1 MGYGLSLAGG
11 GARGAA
17 HMGVLKALSE
27 AGLMPDAVAGTSAG
41 SVVAGQF
48 ACGIEITGMEQA

>member
-1 MGYGLSLAGG
+1 MGYGLALAGG

-27 AGLMPDAVAGTSAG
+27 AGLMPDAVGVPVREAWWQG
-41 SVVAGQF
+41 SLPVG
-48 ACGIEITGMEQA
+48 